1 MSEMII
7 TEAIAEAAILG
18 GAVLGGGGGGG
29 MSNGRKNY
37 REALSLG
44 DVRLVDVDDIPAD
57 TLLITASAVGAPA
70 AEEAHVGKEGYLR
83 VIDLLIKNGCPK
95 PGGFIPNEC
104 GGSSITN
111 GWIPA
116 ALMGLPVV
124 DALCNGRA
132 HPTGTMGSMGLHRKP
147 NYVSRQSA
155 AGGNPE
161 KGAYLEIYVEGTLE
175 STAALVRAAAD
186 KAGGLVA
193 VARNPV
199 DAAFVKKNGAC
210 GALKQAIRLGER
222 MLNAAHGGG
231 EQVVSRVVEYL
242 GGTIVTRG
250 EVFSLELVTKGGFD
264 SGIIAIGDCGTT
276 FWNEFMTLERRG
288 ERLGTFPNLI
298 MTLRGEDGLPVT
310 TAELR
315 KGQDVFLIHVPSEKL
330 ILGEGMRCA
339 ELMRS
344 IEAVVE
350 KEILPYIGSVLRT

>member
-7 TEAIAEAAILG
+7 TEAIAEAAVLG
-18 GAVLGGGGGGG
+18 GAVLGGGGGGS
-29 MSNGRKNY
+29 MAKGRINI

-44 DVRLVDVDDIPAD
+44 TLRLVDIDDIPPD
-57 TLLITASAVGAPA
+57 TVLITGSAVGAPA
-70 AEEAHVGKEGYLR
+70 AAEAQVAPRDYLR
-83 VIDLLIKNGCPK
+83 VIDILMANGCPK

-132 HPTGTMGSMGLHRKP
+132 HPTGTMGSMGLHKDP
-147 NYVSRQSA
+147 AYVSRQSA

-161 KGAYLEIYVEGTLE
+161 KGLYVEIHAAGKLE
-175 STAALVRAAAD
+175 ATAALVRAAAD

-199 DAAFVKKNGAC
+199 EAAFAKKNGAC

-222 MLNAAHGGG
+222 MKAAASGGG
-231 EQVVSRVVEYL
+231 EKVVSEVL
-242 GGTIVTRG
+242 GFLAGSLVTRG
-250 EVFSLELVTKGGFD
+250 AVESLELVTKGGFD
-264 SGIIAIGDCGTT
+264 SGKIVVGDCETT
-276 FWNEFMTLERRG
+276 FWNEFMTLERG
-288 ERLGTFPNLI
+288 GARLGTFPDLI
-298 MTLRGEDGLPVT
+298 MTLDAADGLPVT

-315 KGQDVFLIHVPSEKL
+315 KGQDVFLILVPAEKL
-330 ILGEGMRCA
+330 ILGEGMRCPD
-339 ELMRS
+339 LMKS
-344 IEAVVE
+344 IEPVVG
-350 KEILPYIGSVLRT
+350 KEILPYIQSVLR